1 MHNRIIYYEFA
12 WDASKQK
19 EKITDG
25 EKMRTKIKQEKKGGY
40 RKVKMSSVYN
50 PTVLTKVINK

>member
-25 EKMRTKIKQEKKGGY
+25 EKMRTKTKQEKKVGI
-40 RKVKMSSVYN
+40 VN
-50 PTVLTKVINK
+50 